1 MSLILSPEEIRVLG
15 VLMEKDMATPEYYP
29 LSLNALV
36 TGCNQKS
43 NRDPIVNFDE
53 ATVSAALDSLR
64 AKQLIMLHTGSRVTK
79 YAHRAS
85 ELMNVNNRE
94 LAVLCVLMLRG
105 AQTLNEIKTRT
116 QSLYEFDD
124 LESVEGVLRKL
135 EERGMVA
142 FIERQPGMREP
153 RWTHVFLGRPLLPA
167 TSALDAAPAPSSSQ
181 PSLAERVARLEAE
194 IAGLRAE
201 LAEFRRQ
208 FQ

>member
-1 MSLILSPEEIRVLG
+1 MSLLLSPEEIRVLG

-43 NRDPIVNFDE
+43 NRDPVVNFDE

-135 EERGMVA
+135 EERAMVA

-167 TSALDAAPAPSSSQ
+167 ASAVDSAPAPPSGQ
-181 PSLAERVARLEAE
+181 PSLAERLARLEAE
-194 IAGLRAE
+194 VAGLRAE
-201 LAEFRRQ
+201 FAEFRRQ

>member
-167 TSALDAAPAPSSSQ
+167 MSAVDSAPAPASGQ
-181 PSLAERVARLEAE
+181 PSLAERVTRLEAE
-194 IAGLRAE
+194 VAGLRAE